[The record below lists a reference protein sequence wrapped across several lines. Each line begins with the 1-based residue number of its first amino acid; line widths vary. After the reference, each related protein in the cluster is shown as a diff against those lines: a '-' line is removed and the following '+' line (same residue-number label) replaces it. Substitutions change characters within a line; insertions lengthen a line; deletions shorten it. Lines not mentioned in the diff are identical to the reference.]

1 VCKLIF
7 LKTKYKQTAKKLK
20 LLVIIFENMAS
31 TTQQQQQ
38 HHPYSDLQQNVHLA
52 MNELVADESVYVP
65 TREAEELF
73 NLPDCVQIFFITA
86 DGRVSTFSQ
95 PSSLRIFKF
104 KNKNEDEETNT
115 FIQVNG
121 WTHPLGEGS
130 PVLKAGNGSFM
141 FPDAYSDQEGASV
154 GIVIMDDTPF
164 NVDGEAEK
172 QLQQLLDELTA
183 LKTIA
188 IQSQT
193 VVEKELELDNHLGK
207 LGSLILKGAQTVGKT
222 MEDTI
227 VPKTTQLI
235 EYATEKQKAKM
246 GQPAEED
253 SKMNSVL
260 KTTVKGAGYATKAT
274 VKVSGFVA
282 NRVGDLTKSIAKSL
296 ARKMEPAVSGATG
309 AGGSGSGKAKN
320 TSLRTLVDVARGGL
334 LAYGTIYTSLE
345 DSAKV
350 LGTSVKSNSV
360 QVVEHKYGGEAGE
373 VFGEAATAAG
383 NAAMTYMNIQSLGV
397 KGLVKKT
404 AKTTGKELGKAVLDA
419 HSSKQ
424 PVA

>member
-1 VCKLIF
+1 
-7 LKTKYKQTAKKLK
+7 
-20 LLVIIFENMAS
+20 M
-31 TTQQQQQ
+31 
-38 HHPYSDLQQNVHLA
+38 
-52 MNELVADESVYVP
+52 
-65 TREAEELF
+65 
-73 NLPDCVQIFFITA
+73 
-86 DGRVSTFSQ
+86 G
-95 PSSLRIFKF
+95 
-104 KNKNEDEETNT
+104 
-115 FIQVNG
+115 
-121 WTHPLGEGS
+121 GEGS

-154 GIVIMDDTPF
+154 GLVIMDDTPF

-172 QLQQLLDELTA
+172 QLQQLLEELTA
-183 LKTIA
+183 LKTI
-188 IQSQT
+188 QKSQIGIGS
-193 VVEKELELDNHLGK
+193 EKELELDHHLGK

-235 EYATEKQKAKM
+235 EYATEKLKSKM

-309 AGGSGSGKAKN
+309 AGSGSGKTKN
-320 TSLRTLVDVARGGL
+320 SSIRTLVDVARGGL

-350 LGTSVKSNSV
+350 LGNSVKSNSV

-397 KGLVKKT
+397 KGLIKKT

-419 HSSKQ
+419 HSSKPK

>member
-31 TTQQQQQ
+31 TTQQQQ

-183 LKTIA
+183 LKTI
-188 IQSQT
+188 QSQT

-309 AGGSGSGKAKN
+309 AGSGSGKTKN